1 MNMEKLNRWVAKHV
15 WPIFIGGLFLFIFLI
30 LLLIPPSPPVYMYI
44 CLFASYGVFMGF
56 GRWIFS
62 RSAVLLK
69 KPVSILSHTCD
80 PYPFL
85 EEVQVQQNYP
95 GNRSAELSHITNL
108 ATALQETGEYD
119 RMDALLT
126 STPEETVRKA
136 HAVNQVIYFGLMFGV
151 YARQKNTQEQEL
163 SHQKLLNTYGK
174 IKFKRYKALL
184 EPMMVSHHAAY
195 HYARQEYTQGLQ
207 LLEDFP
213 VRTLRDR
220 VVQAYSRAKFHFAL
234 DEKETARELLDFV
247 IKNGNKLFV
256 VNEAQELLTKI
267 NSEE

>member
-1 MNMEKLNRWVAKHV
+1 MEKLNRWVAKHV

-30 LLLIPPSPPVYMYI
+30 LLLIPPSPPVYSYV
-44 CLFASYGVFMGF
+44 CLFASYGIFFGF
-56 GRWIFS
+56 GRWVFS

-95 GNRSAELSHITNL
+95 GNRSAELSHVTNL

-119 RMDALLT
+119 RMDQLLT

-136 HAVNQVIYFGLMFGV
+136 HAVNQAIYFGLMFSV
-151 YARQKNTQEQEL
+151 YARQKNTQELEQY
-163 SHQKLLNTYGK
+163 HRKLLNTYGT
-174 IKFKRYKALL
+174 IKFKRYRALL

-195 HYARQEYTQGLQ
+195 HYARQEYAQGLQ

-220 VVQAYSRAKFHFAL
+220 VVQAYSLAKFHLAL
-234 DEKETARELLDFV
+234 NEKETARELLDFV

-256 VNEAQELLTKI
+256 VAEAQELLTTI